1 MKSIDG
7 CDRSARS
14 DGCSGDAWVRLVVVS
29 RIIDDHHRF
38 ATLYSAPKR
47 LKNLPRAAARKRSL
61 ELAADAATN

>member
-1 MKSIDG
+1 
-7 CDRSARS
+7 
-14 DGCSGDAWVRLVVVS
+14 VVVS

-47 LKNLPRAAARKRSL
+47 LKTLPRAAARKRSL